1 MEAGM
6 KKTTTFLLAALML
19 LLVGT
24 STAETAQN
32 LNAIHDP
39 GSRAYDSRCLS
50 CHAAVLKATTTDPRI
65 LTFHQSM
72 LPYVPGYNA
81 RKGPQDTNCVMCHR
95 DAIDFDQESGSALRR
110 TVSVESCVYCHGR
123 SGPGPKYYE

>member
-1 MEAGM
+1 M
-6 KKTTTFLLAALML
+6 KKTIILLLAALPL
-19 LLVGT
+19 LFVVT
-24 STAETAQN
+24 SIADTAAQN

-39 GSRAYDSRCLS
+39 VSRGYDSRCLS

-65 LTFHQSM
+65 LTFHQAM

-81 RKGPQDTNCVMCHR
+81 RKGPQDVNCVMCHR

-110 TVSVESCVYCHGR
+110 TVSVDSCIYCHGR
-123 SGPGPKYYE
+123 SGPGPQYYE